1 MQFFRLNEG
10 ALIGV
15 PNEIMCEMALEVE
28 KQVGEKAFL
37 GGYTNGCSGYLPTA
51 REYDRGGYEVFWS
64 MLEYF
69 PYFGR
74 VMPLRR
80 ESAEKLVQMA
90 LRGLSEA

>member
-10 ALIGV
+10 VLIGV

-37 GGYTNGCSGYLPTA
+37 GGYTNGCSGYLTTA

-69 PYFGR
+69 SYFGR